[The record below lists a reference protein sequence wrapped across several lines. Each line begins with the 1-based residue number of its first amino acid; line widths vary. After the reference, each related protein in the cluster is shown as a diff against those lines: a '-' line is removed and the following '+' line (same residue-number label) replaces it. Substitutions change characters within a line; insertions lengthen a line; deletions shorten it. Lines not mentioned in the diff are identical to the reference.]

1 MQGSGSRSGYVQNN
15 GGSGSGRPKNR
26 RIPKSNTYKNFTG
39 AQNHLGDM
47 KIRSKL
53 KFEVVTAKVV
63 EESGKKHVVRTPK
76 DNFFIKNLAFFF
88 QFFVHSISKC
98 RL

>member
-1 MQGSGSRSGYVQNN
+1 MEGYRSRSGYVQNN
-15 GGSGSGRPKNR
+15 GGSGSGRPKNI
-26 RIPKSNTYKNFTG
+26 RIPKSHTYKKFTG

-63 EESGKKHVVRTPK
+63 EESGKKHVVRMPK
-76 DNFFIKNLAFFF
+76 KYFLNKKISILFSN
-88 QFFVHSISKC
+88 FFVHSF
-98 RL
+98 